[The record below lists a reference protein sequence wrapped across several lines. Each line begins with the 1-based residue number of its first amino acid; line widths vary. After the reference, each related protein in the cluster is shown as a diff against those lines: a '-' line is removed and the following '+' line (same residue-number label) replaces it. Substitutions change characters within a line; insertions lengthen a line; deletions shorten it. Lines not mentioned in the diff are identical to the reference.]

1 MALYH
6 KNMSTTRAIKRT
18 HKKARI
24 VGFLYFLGNLIVG
37 ILSLLGCLNLQYANG
52 DGKKELFSI
61 LNFTKPF
68 LWIFKGDYSGFMAFL
83 MFLILLIIVII
94 NIGRSFPKLRRVMK
108 KNERNVNACNRNV
121 TAMEDLADIF
131 SASFSAVL
139 VLYTLMYAFTKETGK
154 LYISREGM
162 PLSIIGIIAVAF
174 GLIIH
179 FVAGAIGATSSIF
192 IVSSSIEEK
201 KRESK
206 VFPFV
211 IRSFVKVATSIAFL
225 WLFLRASTIH
235 NSLGDIFGLK
245 FDALMPNGDPMPLV
259 GLLLQII
266 ALIMICVCV
275 KNATSPLEFNLFG
288 MEAYGMRRF
297 AVCALIGGI
306 VSLLVFVLDMG
317 NLKEKPMLISYLIIG
332 VVAIISFVLE
342 FVIKPREEGDKR
354 LDEEHVKKSSKAA
367 AQTPAQAPVQTPVE
381 TQFNFPTS
389 IDLRL
394 VPPEMP
400 EQTMMMRGPAKWEI
414 LCPHCHKPLKVK
426 EAPYHRCPVCGKVFA
441 LNIGKVIDKTV
452 LQEPVEEPKNKK
464 NKKNKKFDW
473 SKISK
478 FNLKREEKKA
488 AKKAKKL
495 AKKNETVYMDAD
507 LLAQL

>member
-6 KNMSTTRAIKRT
+6 KNMSTTRAIKKV

-52 DGKKELFSI
+52 DTFSI

-68 LWIFKGDYSGFMAFL
+68 LSIFKGDYSGFLAFL

-94 NIGRSFPKLRRVMK
+94 NIGRSFPKLRRAMK
-108 KNERNVNACNRNV
+108 KNERNINACNRNV
-121 TAMEDLADIF
+121 TAMEDLADVF
-131 SASFSAVL
+131 SKTFSAVL
-139 VLYTLMYAFTKETGK
+139 VLYSLMYVFTKETGA

-162 PLSIIGIIAVAF
+162 PLTIFGIITVAF

-179 FVAGAIGATSSIF
+179 FVAGGIGATSSIF
-192 IVSSSIEEK
+192 IVSATVEER

-206 VFPFV
+206 VFPF
-211 IRSFVKVATSIAFL
+211 IMRSFVKIATIIAFL
-225 WLFLRASTIH
+225 WLFLPASTIH
-235 NSLGDIFGLK
+235 NSLGAIFGFK
-245 FDALMPNGDPMPLV
+245 FDELMPNGDIMPLLSLV
-259 GLLLQII
+259 LQII

-275 KNATSPLEFNLFG
+275 KNAVSPLEFNLFG

-306 VSLLVFVLDMG
+306 ISLLVFVLGMN
-317 NLKEKPMLISYLIIG
+317 NLKEQPMLISYLIIG
-332 VVAIISFVLE
+332 AVAIISFVLDLI
-342 FVIKPREEGDKR
+342 IKPREHGDKR
-354 LDEEHVKKSSKAA
+354 LEDEPIRKK
-367 AQTPAQAPVQTPVE
+367 APVQAPAQEPAPVSVE
-381 TQFNFPTS
+381 PQMSFPTT

-400 EQTMMMRGPAKWEI
+400 QQTTVMQGPMKWEV
-414 LCPHCHKPLKVK
+414 LCPHCRKTLKVK
-426 EAPYHRCPVCGKVFA
+426 EAPYHRCPACGKVFA
-441 LNIGKVIDKTV
+441 LNVGKVANESAV
-452 LQEPVEEPKNKK
+452 AQEVGVTSASTKK
-464 NKKNKKFDW
+464 EKKAKKKPDW
-473 SKISK
+473 SKVSK
-478 FNLKREEKKA
+478 FNLKKEEKKK
-488 AKKAKKL
+488 AKKAKKI

-507 LLAQL
+507 LMASL